1 MKSIILSLILILTA
15 ANAALAEHIDTALL
29 DSIAIP
35 VVYIETVDGEEP
47 ACDYVSPPEGSV
59 GAGITNATKVPG
71 RIVMKLR
78 GNIIYDSGDY
88 VKGESGMTVKIRGN
102 TSAYGVKKPYKI
114 KLQKK
119 ADMLCRGNDD
129 VYKDK
134 NWVLLTS
141 AWCLNT
147 RIGLE
152 LSRIMGL
159 QWTPSYRYVN
169 LVMNG
174 DYRGIYNLIES
185 VERNENCRLNVDAE
199 QGYIVEMDAYWWNE
213 DVYFD
218 THFTDAEKR
227 YTFKYPDPDD
237 ITEAQ
242 IANIKEYV
250 ENMEVSI
257 DNGTYPDYLD
267 VRSFSVWMLSH
278 DILGTSDA
286 GGANIYMTRK
296 DNDSKMLMGNLWDF
310 DTIGYDAEDWARI
323 HYSDFFYF
331 KKLFASSNR
340 EFTRTYKEV
349 WNEVKDK
356 AFSGITAFMDSL
368 VQSDEAVEIN
378 KSLVLDAR
386 RWDDINKTVSEQ
398 TTNFREFFATHKP
411 WLDNAI
417 SMLDADNAISAVST
431 CNVCGNEAHN
441 LAGQRVTDAY
451 KGIIVRNGKKYINR

>member
-1 MKSIILSLILILTA
+1 MKRIFLSFILIA
-15 ANAALAEHIDTALL
+15 AAAIEAAAEYVETALL
-29 DSIAIP
+29 DSIGIP

-47 ACDYVSPPEGSV
+47 ACDYVLPPEGSV
-59 GAGITNATKVPG
+59 GAGIINATKVPG

-78 GNIIYDSGDY
+78 GNVLYDSGEY
-88 VKGESGMTVKIRGN
+88 EKGTSGMTVKIRGN

-129 VYKDK
+129 LYKDK

-152 LSRIMGL
+152 ISRVMGL

-185 VERNENCRLNVDAE
+185 VERNENCRIDVDAE
-199 QGYIVEMDAYWWNE
+199 QGYIVEMDAYWWTE

-218 THFTDAEKR
+218 TYYTDAEKR

-242 IANIKEYV
+242 IENICEYIKK
-250 ENMEVSI
+250 MELAI

-267 VRSFSVWMLSH
+267 VRSFAVWVLSH
-278 DILGTSDA
+278 DILGTSDS

-296 DNDSKMLMGNLWDF
+296 DDASKMLMGNLWDF
-310 DTIGYDAEDWARI
+310 DTIGYDAEDWGRI

-331 KKLFASSNR
+331 KKLFANSNR

-349 WNEVKDK
+349 WNEIKDIV
-356 AFSGITAFMDSL
+356 FDDVTAYMDSL
-368 VQSDEAVEIN
+368 VQSSEAVEID
-378 KSLVLDAR
+378 KSLVLDAK
-386 RWDDINKTVSEQ
+386 RWDDVNKTVSEQ
-398 TTNFREFFATHKP
+398 TTRSREFFSVHKP
-411 WLDNAI
+411 WLENAI
-417 SMLDADNAISAVST
+417 SQLDADNAISIVSMST
-431 CNVCGNEAHN
+431 PTDKTAYN
-441 LAGQRVTDAY
+441 LAGQCVTDGY
-451 KGIIVRNGKKYINR
+451 KGMIIRNGRKFFNK